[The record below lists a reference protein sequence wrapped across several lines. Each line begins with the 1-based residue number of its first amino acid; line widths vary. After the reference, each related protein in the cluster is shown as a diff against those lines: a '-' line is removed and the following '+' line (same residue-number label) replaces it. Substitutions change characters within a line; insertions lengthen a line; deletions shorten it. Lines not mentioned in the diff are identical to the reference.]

1 MKFYIRLL
9 LTIAAIIMCGISL
22 FIGITSSYR
31 SSKTDAVLLNDITQT
46 VKEQWDDIG
55 AFDSDAF
62 SDEMII
68 FNSDEFVVY
77 SDVSSELKDVN
88 SVEEAVNK
96 GCLCLSV
103 ADGSRMLGTIIIP
116 DPDKTKFNI
125 AKRKLIL
132 AALLMAMMFILAGTM
147 YGIYVRKNIIIP
159 FKEMEQFAVNVASG
173 SLDEPIML
181 EKNNLFGAFTESFDI
196 MREELKRSRQVENE
210 LKMKE
215 KEMIASLSH
224 DLKTPITGIKLLC
237 ELLMVKV
244 KDEYV
249 SEKVGNIHQKAEQI
263 NILVSDL
270 LSSALEDLGEM
281 NVSCCDERSEI
292 LHELVAEHDSRCLA
306 NEAAIPQCLIRVD
319 RPRLSQ
325 VIGNIISNSYKYAGT
340 VIDIGYNINDSY
352 LEMYIR
358 DHGAGVPADE
368 LDLITSKFYRGKKNS
383 VGKEGSGLG
392 LYIASEL
399 MDKMNGELICSSP
412 NDGFCVT
419 LMIPL
424 S

>member
-1 MKFYIRLL
+1 M
-9 LTIAAIIMCGISL
+9 
-22 FIGITSSYR
+22 
-31 SSKTDAVLLNDITQT
+31 
-46 VKEQWDDIG
+46 
-55 AFDSDAF
+55 
-62 SDEMII
+62 
-68 FNSDEFVVY
+68 
-77 SDVSSELKDVN
+77 
-88 SVEEAVNK
+88 
-96 GCLCLSV
+96 
-103 ADGSRMLGTIIIP
+103 
-116 DPDKTKFNI
+116 
-125 AKRKLIL
+125 
-132 AALLMAMMFILAGTM
+132 
-147 YGIYVRKNIIIP
+147 
-159 FKEMEQFAVNVASG
+159 NVASG

-210 LKMKE
+210 LKQKE

-237 ELLMVKV
+237 ELLLVKV

-325 VIGNIISNSYKYAGT
+325 VIGNIISS
-340 VIDIGYNINDSY
+340 INKFINKR
-352 LEMYIR
+352 IR
-358 DHGAGVPADE
+358 GIIFSIEV
-368 LDLITSKFYRGKKNS
+368 F
-383 VGKEGSGLG
+383 V
-392 LYIASEL
+392 
-399 MDKMNGELICSSP
+399 
-412 NDGFCVT
+412 F
-419 LMIPL
+419 
-424 S
+424 

>member
-1 MKFYIRLL
+1 MKFYTRLL
-9 LTIAAIIMCGISL
+9 LTIAAIIICGITI
-22 FIGITSSYR
+22 FIGITRSYR
-31 SSKTDAVLLNDITQT
+31 SSKTDTLLLNDMIQT
-46 VKEQWDDIG
+46 VREQWDDIG
-55 AFDSDAF
+55 SFDSDEF

-68 FNSDEFVVY
+68 FDSDEFIVY
-77 SDVSSELKDVN
+77 SDASTELRNVK

-103 ADGSRMLGTIIIP
+103 AEGSHLLGTIVIP
-116 DPDKTKFNI
+116 DPDKAKFDI
-125 AKRKLIL
+125 AKRKLIMA
-132 AALLMAMMFILAGTM
+132 AALMAFMFIIAGLM
-147 YGIYVRKNIIIP
+147 YGSYVKKNIITP

-210 LKMKE
+210 LKQKE

-237 ELLMVKV
+237 ELLSVKV

-249 SEKVGNIHQKAEQI
+249 SGKVSNIHQKAEQI

-270 LSSALEDLGEM
+270 LSSALDDLGEM
-281 NVSCCDERSEI
+281 NVSCCDENSDI
-292 LHELVAEHDSRCLA
+292 LHELVSEHDSRCLA
-306 NEAAIPQCLIRVD
+306 NEGDIPQCLIQVD

-340 VIDIGYNINDSY
+340 VIDIGYSINDNY
-352 LEMYIR
+352 LEMSIR

-368 LDLITSKFYRGKKNS
+368 IDLITSKFYRGKKNS
-383 VGKEGSGLG
+383 VGKDGSGLG